1 MTIDAKYGNYGPENM
16 AVTLEAIRTRHI
28 ALRAESREYHLRKYM
43 WRVTYMERIAR
54 LFVSFC

>member
-1 MTIDAKYGNYGPENM
+1 MTIDAKYGPENM

-43 WRVTYMERIAR
+43 
-54 LFVSFC
+54 